1 ARAADRRDRRLRQ
14 GDPQGEGRVRDRV
27 AAAQRGRAVGA
38 RDRDDRDQREDQ
50 PHHRRDQPPAPGQE
64 VDGRRPAHLMSPF
77 WVYTQAL
84 IVLFVVIG
92 MIIALVKL
100 L

>member
-1 ARAADRRDRRLRQ
+1 L
-14 GDPQGEGRVRDRV
+14 PV
-27 AAAQRGRAVGA
+27 
-38 RDRDDRDQREDQ
+38 
-50 PHHRRDQPPAPGQE
+50 
-64 VDGRRPAHLMSPF
+64 MSPF

>member
-1 ARAADRRDRRLRQ
+1 
-14 GDPQGEGRVRDRV
+14 V
-27 AAAQRGRAVGA
+27 
-38 RDRDDRDQREDQ
+38 
-50 PHHRRDQPPAPGQE
+50 
-64 VDGRRPAHLMSPF
+64 MSPF